1 MEFKDNSISTE
12 KNNNNKTETNIQIL
26 NNLSTDNINSKEY
39 NYNNDILNLINSMPF
54 ENMSEYYDIESNI
67 FLKRIE
73 KLNLKFFW
81 TSECILQNNEI
92 KYPYNKL
99 FLILF
104 KQISLYIEEITRL
117 NKQLKLKNKNEKY
130 MKIKMAKLKE
140 KEKENILNKQMI
152 KNLQRNNKI
161 LEKKNEKNKNKIE
174 KLNKRIYKNINISG
188 NNLTNSLFLNN
199 KYKNNFYFTSPK
211 NLNVSVG
218 FDTII
223 TQGSAFSKN
232 NNTNKIFD
240 LSLLSNDNSAKHK
253 KKHSNSIDNTLNS
266 TKNKIIHKSINQC
279 DEEMENL
286 EIIEDILIKFKNKNN
301 KYLSNGTNNN
311 KYIVNKNLVNKNIN
325 GYNKKIKNK
334 NGKYN

>member
-1 MEFKDNSISTE
+1 MEFKDNSFLTE
-12 KNNNNKTETNIQIL
+12 KNNNNKAETNFQIL
-26 NNLSTDNINSKEY
+26 NNLSTENINSKE
-39 NYNNDILNLINSMPF
+39 YNNDILNLINSMPF

-92 KYPYNKL
+92 KYPFNKL

-104 KQISLYIEEITRL
+104 KQISLYIEEIARL

-161 LEKKNEKNKNKIE
+161 LKKKNENNKKEIE

-218 FDTII
+218 FD
-223 TQGSAFSKN
+223 
-232 NNTNKIFD
+232 NTNKLID
-240 LSLLSNDNSAKHK
+240 LSLLSNDNSSKYRK
-253 KKHSNSIDNTLNS
+253 KFSNSIDNTLNA
-266 TKNKIIHKSINQC
+266 TKNKIINKSINQC
-279 DEEMENL
+279 DEEIENL
-286 EIIEDILIKFKNKNN
+286 EVIEDILINFKNKNN
-301 KYLSNGTNNN
+301 KYLGNGTNNK
-311 KYIVNKNLVNKNIN
+311 KYLGNRNIN

-334 NGKYN
+334 N

>member
-1 MEFKDNSISTE
+1 MDFKDNSILTQ
-12 KNNNNKTETNIQIL
+12 KNNNNKTKTNIQVL
-26 NNLSTDNINSKEY
+26 NNLSTENINSKEY
-39 NYNNDILNLINSMPF
+39 NDDILNLINSMPF

-81 TSECILQNNEI
+81 TCEYVLQNNEI

-117 NKQLKLKNKNEKY
+117 NKQLKLKNKNEKF

-161 LEKKNEKNKNKIE
+161 LEKKNEKNKIEIE

-232 NNTNKIFD
+232 NNTNKLFD
-240 LSLLSNDNSAKHK
+240 LSLLSNDNSTKYK
-253 KKHSNSIDNTLNS
+253 KKNSNSIDNTLNS

-286 EIIEDILIKFKNKNN
+286 ELIENILINFKNKNN
-301 KYLSNGTNNN
+301 KYLRNGTNNN
-311 KYIVNKNLVNKNIN
+311 KYNVNKNLGNRNIN

>member
-1 MEFKDNSISTE
+1 MDFKDNSILTQ
-12 KNNNNKTETNIQIL
+12 KNNNNKTETNIQVL
-26 NNLSTDNINSKEY
+26 NNLSTENINSKEY
-39 NYNNDILNLINSMPF
+39 NDDILNLINSMPF

-104 KQISLYIEEITRL
+104 KQISLYIEEIARL

-161 LEKKNEKNKNKIE
+161 LRKKNENNKKEIE

-218 FDTII
+218 FD
-223 TQGSAFSKN
+223 
-232 NNTNKIFD
+232 NTNKLID
-240 LSLLSNDNSAKHK
+240 LSLLSNDNSSKYRK
-253 KKHSNSIDNTLNS
+253 KFSNSIDNTLNA
-266 TKNKIIHKSINQC
+266 TKNKIINKSINQC
-279 DEEMENL
+279 DEEIENL
-286 EIIEDILIKFKNKNN
+286 EVIEDILINFKNKNN
-301 KYLSNGTNNN
+301 KYLGNGTNNK
-311 KYIVNKNLVNKNIN
+311 KYLGNRNIN

-334 NGKYN
+334 N

>member
-1 MEFKDNSISTE
+1 MDFKDNSILTQ
-12 KNNNNKTETNIQIL
+12 KNNNNKTETNIQVL
-26 NNLSTDNINSKEY
+26 NHLSTENINSKEY
-39 NYNNDILNLINSMPF
+39 NDDILNLINSMPF

-81 TSECILQNNEI
+81 TSEYVLQNNEI

-117 NKQLKLKNKNEKY
+117 NKQLKLKNKNEKF

-140 KEKENILNKQMI
+140 KEKENIFNKQMI

-161 LEKKNEKNKNKIE
+161 LEKKNEKNKIEIE

-223 TQGSAFSKN
+223 THGSAFSKKS
-232 NNTNKIFD
+232 NTNKFFD
-240 LSLLSNDNSAKHK
+240 LSLLSNDNNSKYRK
-253 KKHSNSIDNTLNS
+253 KPSNSIDDNFIA
-266 TKNKIIHKSINQC
+266 TKNKIINKSINQC
-279 DEEMENL
+279 DEEIENL
-286 EIIEDILIKFKNKNN
+286 EVIEDILINFKNKNN
-301 KYLSNGTNNN
+301 KFFLNGTNNN
-311 KYIVNKNLVNKNIN
+311 KYSLNKSINNKNNN
-325 GYNKKIKNK
+325 GYNKKIRNR
-334 NGKYN
+334 NGKFN

>member
-1 MEFKDNSISTE
+1 MEFKDNSFLTE
-12 KNNNNKTETNIQIL
+12 KNNNNKAETNFQIL
-26 NNLSTDNINSKEY
+26 NNLSTENINSKE
-39 NYNNDILNLINSMPF
+39 YNNDILNLINSIPF

-92 KYPYNKL
+92 KYPFNKL

-104 KQISLYIEEITRL
+104 KQISLYIEEIARL

-161 LEKKNEKNKNKIE
+161 LRKKNENNKKEIE

-218 FDTII
+218 FD
-223 TQGSAFSKN
+223 
-232 NNTNKIFD
+232 NTNKLID
-240 LSLLSNDNSAKHK
+240 LSLLSNDNSSKYRK
-253 KKHSNSIDNTLNS
+253 KFSNSIDNTLNA
-266 TKNKIIHKSINQC
+266 TKNKIINKSINQC
-279 DEEMENL
+279 DEEIENL
-286 EIIEDILIKFKNKNN
+286 EVMEDILINFKNKNN
-301 KYLSNGTNNN
+301 KYLGNGTNNK
-311 KYIVNKNLVNKNIN
+311 KYLGNRNIN

-334 NGKYN
+334 N

>member
-1 MEFKDNSISTE
+1 MEFKDNSFLTE
-12 KNNNNKTETNIQIL
+12 KNNNNKAETNFQIL
-26 NNLSTDNINSKEY
+26 NNLSTENINSKE
-39 NYNNDILNLINSMPF
+39 YNNDILNLINSIPF

-92 KYPYNKL
+92 KYPFNKL

-104 KQISLYIEEITRL
+104 KQISLYIEEIARL

-161 LEKKNEKNKNKIE
+161 LRKKNENNKKEIE

-188 NNLTNSLFLNN
+188 NNL
-199 KYKNNFYFTSPK
+199 
-211 NLNVSVG
+211 
-218 FDTII
+218 
-223 TQGSAFSKN
+223 
-232 NNTNKIFD
+232 
-240 LSLLSNDNSAKHK
+240 
-253 KKHSNSIDNTLNS
+253 
-266 TKNKIIHKSINQC
+266 
-279 DEEMENL
+279 
-286 EIIEDILIKFKNKNN
+286 ILIN
-301 KYLSNGTNNN
+301 
-311 KYIVNKNLVNKNIN
+311 
-325 GYNKKIKNK
+325 
-334 NGKYN
+334 

>member
-1 MEFKDNSISTE
+1 MEFKDNSFLIE
-12 KNNNNKTETNIQIL
+12 KNNNNKAETNFQIL
-26 NNLSTDNINSKEY
+26 NNLSTENINSKE
-39 NYNNDILNLINSMPF
+39 YNNDILNLINSMPF

-117 NKQLKLKNKNEKY
+117 NKQLKLKNKNEKF

-161 LEKKNEKNKNKIE
+161 LKKKNENNKKEIE
-174 KLNKRIYKNINISG
+174 KLNKKIYKNINISG
-188 NNLTNSLFLNN
+188 HNLTNSLFLNN

-218 FDTII
+218 FD
-223 TQGSAFSKN
+223 
-232 NNTNKIFD
+232 NTNKLID
-240 LSLLSNDNSAKHK
+240 LSLLSNDNSSKYRK
-253 KKHSNSIDNTLNS
+253 KFSNSIDNTLNA
-266 TKNKIIHKSINQC
+266 TKNKIINKSINQC
-279 DEEMENL
+279 DEEIENL
-286 EIIEDILIKFKNKNN
+286 EVIEDILINFKNKNN
-301 KYLSNGTNNN
+301 KYLGNGTNNK
-311 KYIVNKNLVNKNIN
+311 KYLGNRNIN

-334 NGKYN
+334 N

>member
-1 MEFKDNSISTE
+1 MEFKDNSFLTE
-12 KNNNNKTETNIQIL
+12 KNNNNKAETNFQIL
-26 NNLSTDNINSKEY
+26 NNLSTENINSKE
-39 NYNNDILNLINSMPF
+39 YNNDILNLINSIPF

-92 KYPYNKL
+92 KYPFNKL

-104 KQISLYIEEITRL
+104 KQISLYIEEIARL

-161 LEKKNEKNKNKIE
+161 LRKKNENNKKEIE

-223 TQGSAFSKN
+223 THGSAFCKKN
-232 NNTNKIFD
+232 MVINMVYFPHDFKKFPKGKMSYFSNFPFLKCYQQKFKIF
-240 LSLLSNDNSAKHK
+240 LR
-253 KKHSNSIDNTLNS
+253 
-266 TKNKIIHKSINQC
+266 
-279 DEEMENL
+279 
-286 EIIEDILIKFKNKNN
+286 
-301 KYLSNGTNNN
+301 
-311 KYIVNKNLVNKNIN
+311 
-325 GYNKKIKNK
+325 
-334 NGKYN
+334 